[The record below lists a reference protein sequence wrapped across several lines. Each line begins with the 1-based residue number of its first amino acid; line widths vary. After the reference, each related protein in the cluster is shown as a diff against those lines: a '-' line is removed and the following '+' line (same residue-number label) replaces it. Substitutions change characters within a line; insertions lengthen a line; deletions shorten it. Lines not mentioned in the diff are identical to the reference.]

1 MRFPLELNVSL
12 TKHIMKNKLAGVK
25 RFPLVLMLE
34 PLHLC
39 NLSCVGCGRIREYR
53 ETLQD
58 MMTLDQCMAAVKECA
73 APVVSIC
80 GGEPL
85 IYPEIG
91 PLVEEVLKLKRH
103 IYLCT
108 NALKLS
114 ESLDKFKPT
123 PYLNLNVSI
132 DGLEKTQ
139 EITRN
144 RKGIYDVQVKA
155 IADAKA
161 RGFRVISNTTLYK
174 ESEVDEIR
182 ELFDRLTALK
192 VDGMLVTPG
201 FSYDAV
207 EGDIFLDRASTMK
220 KFSEI
225 VKMADKYRF
234 FNTPLYMK
242 FLAGER
248 ELACTP
254 WGNITVNPQGWKGPC
269 YLITDRHYKSYRE
282 LMENTDWDKY
292 VNREDPR
299 CKNCMVHSGV
309 EATAVE
315 EVGKSFSD
323 IVEIIRWNLS

>member
-1 MRFPLELNVSL
+1 MRFPIQLNVSL
-12 TKHIMKNKLAGVK
+12 TRYIVRQKLTGVK

-34 PLHLC
+34 PLHAC
-39 NLSCVGCGRIREYR
+39 NLSCMGCGRIREYKD
-53 ETLQD
+53 TLKD
-58 MMTLDQCMAAVKECA
+58 TLTLEQCVDAVKECG

-91 PLVEEVLKLKRH
+91 ALVDEVLRMKRH

-114 ESLDKFKPT
+114 ESLDKFRPT
-123 PYLNLNVSI
+123 PYLNINVSI

-144 RKGIYDVQVKA
+144 RKGIYDVQIKA

-161 RGFRVISNTTLYK
+161 RGFRVITNTTLYK
-174 ESEVDEIR
+174 ESRVDEIR

-207 EGDIFLDRASTMK
+207 EGDIFLEKEETLA
-220 KFSEI
+220 KFREI
-225 VKMADKYRF
+225 VKMAGRYRF

-248 ELACTP
+248 ELDCTP
-254 WGNITVNPQGWKGPC
+254 WGNVTYNPQGWKGPC
-269 YLITDRHYKSYRE
+269 YLITDRHYKTFRE
-282 LMENTDWDKY
+282 LMENTDWDRFVK
-292 VNREDPR
+292 RDDPR
-299 CKNCMVHSGV
+299 CRNCMVHSGV

-315 EVGKSFSD
+315 EVGKSVKD
-323 IVEIIRWNLS
+323 IYEMVKWNLS

>member
-12 TKHIMKNKLAGVK
+12 TKYIMKNKLAGVK
-25 RFPLVLMLE
+25 RYPLVLMLE

-39 NLSCVGCGRIREYR
+39 NLNCMGCGRIREYSD
-53 ETLQD
+53 TLQD
-58 MMTLDQCMAAVKECA
+58 MMTLDECIGAVKECG
-73 APVVSIC
+73 APVVSLC

-91 PLVEEVLKLKRH
+91 PLVAEILKLKRH

-139 EITRN
+139 ELTRN
-144 RKGIYDVQVKA
+144 RKGIYDIQVKA

-161 RGFRVISNTTLYK
+161 RGFRVITNTTLYK
-174 ESEVDEIR
+174 ETEVSEIR
-182 ELFDRLTALK
+182 ELFDRLTRLK

-201 FSYDAV
+201 FSYGEVKD
-207 EGDIFLDRASTMK
+207 DIFLDRAGTLK
-220 KFSEI
+220 KFREI

-248 ELACTP
+248 DLACTP

-269 YLITDRHYKSYRE
+269 YLITDAHYKSYRE
-282 LMENTDWDKY
+282 LMDNTDWGKFVARD
-292 VNREDPR
+292 DPR

-315 EVGKSFSD
+315 EVGKSFGD
-323 IVEIIRWNLS
+323 ILDIIKWNLS

>member
-39 NLSCVGCGRIREYR
+39 NLSCMGCGRIREYR

-139 EITRN
+139 ELTRN

-174 ESEVDEIR
+174 ESEVEEIR

-201 FSYDAV
+201 FSYGAV

-292 VNREDPR
+292 VNRDDPR

>member
-12 TKHIMKNKLAGVK
+12 TKYIMGNKMKGVK
-25 RFPLVLMLE
+25 RYPLVLMLE

-39 NLSCVGCGRIREYR
+39 NLSCMGCGRIREYSA
-53 ETLQD
+53 TLQD
-58 MMTLDQCMAAVKECA
+58 TLTLDQCMDAVKECG
-73 APVVSIC
+73 APVISLC

-85 IYPEIG
+85 IYPQIG
-91 PLVEEVLKLKRH
+91 ELVEEILKLGRH

-114 ESLDKFKPT
+114 DSLDKFKPT

-144 RKGIYDVQVKA
+144 RKGIYDIQVKA

-161 RGFRVISNTTLYK
+161 RGFRVITNTTLYK
-174 ESEVDEIR
+174 ETEVDEVR
-182 ELFDRLTALK
+182 ELFDRLTRLK

-201 FSYDAV
+201 FSYGEVTD
-207 EGDIFLDRASTMK
+207 DIFLDRAGTLA
-220 KFSEI
+220 KFKEI

-254 WGNITVNPQGWKGPC
+254 WGNVTYNPQGWKGPC
-269 YLITDRHYKSYRE
+269 YLITDAHYKSFRE
-282 LMENTDWDKY
+282 LMDSTDWDSY
-292 VNREDPR
+292 VNRTDPR

-315 EVGKSFSD
+315 EVGKSVFD
-323 IVEIIRWNLS
+323 ILEIIKWNLS